1 MGNFWDLISGK
12 VAKEN
17 KERFEEAQQ
26 ILDNAKQR
34 YEHTTEKFEAI
45 RTSTETALQSFG
57 KYQLECLSTDI
68 KGYVESYSH
77 FANLE
82 YDSSLPAANFG
93 LRATVARTFSP
104 PFTEK

>member
-34 YEHTTEKFEAI
+34 YEHTTEKFEAKH
-45 RTSTETALQSFG
+45 SE
-57 KYQLECLSTDI
+57 LSGI
-68 KGYVESYSH
+68 
-77 FANLE
+77 A
-82 YDSSLPAANFG
+82 
-93 LRATVARTFSP
+93 
-104 PFTEK
+104 